1 MLLPRERKQEIPMA
15 STTNTV
21 NAIIIISSL
30 PAQTQLFPD
39 RKRKNPN
46 PFQSSDLSNVAP
58 QVGLELGNLLFLSL
72 ETNRQMTYLSHFQL
86 LYFIPISYLSAA
98 FSNL

>member
-1 MLLPRERKQEIPMA
+1 MA

-21 NAIIIISSL
+21 NAFIIISSL

-39 RKRKNPN
+39 KKRKNPN

-58 QVGLELGNLLFLSL
+58 QVGLEPTTLRL
-72 ETNRQMTYLSHFQL
+72 T
-86 LYFIPISYLSAA
+86 AA
-98 FSNL
+98 CSTD